1 MAGYAD
7 PELAG
12 RLGVDPNT
20 SFVDDV
26 AKGDVTYFT
35 RADGNAWTLEQIAA
49 DRDGFIADSKIHRIK
64 RDQVKPPPPTA
75 PVPHPPEFIPDSAE
89 ALAVCT
95 TPDVCKVGDKPVP
108 FQVYGKGSDDQNYAP
123 NVFSNGQRLKLSNS
137 VMTTTHGDEPGVN
150 KGVKSGTVG
159 DVVEPVTSSDV
170 VFVNGNPAQ
179 RHGDECTL
187 NNGNCPGE
195 YVHVQSTAVDQAPD
209 GRDAADKAEDTRNSA
224 KKAFDGFYD
233 NSSEA
238 QAVGAGLKRLG
249 DYTGDPTLIGQD
261 LQSAWNSVPTADE
274 ALEFG
279 ENVAAGAGRTAE
291 YVWNNPG
298 EAASGVWNWGVD
310 GLSGLWT
317 GVTDAYDKGGV
328 AQAGGHLAAVAV
340 GAVNPFKKA
349 KLAGRAAEGLE
360 DLGDAAKAERL
371 AREAREA
378 EEGAR
383 KARDAERATEDGSPG
398 ARSTR
403 KESENPCHPLVRG
416 NGSGPYRGGAHMGTR
431 LPIKDGLDSHHM
443 PADSVTDLPR
453 SWGPAIQML
462 PRDHWLTGSNGR
474 KGLEAELFRD
484 ELQDLI
490 DQGRWRDALAKD
502 IRDARSVARA
512 ADDPTRYNEAIR
524 EMLAYNKCLEQH
536 GIVPGKG
543 GR

>member
-1 MAGYAD
+1 M
-7 PELAG
+7 
-12 RLGVDPNT
+12 
-20 SFVDDV
+20 
-26 AKGDVTYFT
+26 
-35 RADGNAWTLEQIAA
+35 
-49 DRDGFIADSKIHRIK
+49 
-64 RDQVKPPPPTA
+64 
-75 PVPHPPEFIPDSAE
+75 AE

-159 DVVEPVTSSDV
+159 DVGEPVTSSEV

-238 QAVGAGLKRLG
+238 QAVGTGLKRLG

-279 ENVAAGAGRTAE
+279 EKVAAGAGRTAE

-371 AREAREA
+371 ARGA
-378 EEGAR
+378 EEGAGKQGTPSAQR
-383 KARDAERATEDGSPG
+383 RMDRLGRG
-398 ARSTR
+398 AREGRAKT
-403 KESENPCHPLVRG
+403 PVIPLFEEMEVVLIEVAPIWGRG
-416 NGSGPYRGGAHMGTR
+416 CR
-431 LPIKDGLDSHHM
+431 LRTVWICI
-443 PADSVTDLPR
+443 TCR
-453 SWGPAIQML
+453 
-462 PRDHWLTGSNGR
+462 
-474 KGLEAELFRD
+474 
-484 ELQDLI
+484 
-490 DQGRWRDALAKD
+490 
-502 IRDARSVARA
+502 
-512 ADDPTRYNEAIR
+512 PT
-524 EMLAYNKCLEQH
+524 
-536 GIVPGKG
+536 
-543 GR
+543 